1 MAKKTISMIKVKIV
15 ILSVL
20 MILSINAFSQ
30 NKDLFISNL
39 MDKMTL
45 QEKIGQM
52 VLFTSDW
59 DVTGPVIRKNYKNDI
74 ITGKTGAIFNAHTA
88 KYNYKLQKLAVEN
101 TRLGIPLIFGYDII
115 HGYKTIFPISL
126 AESCSWDLEM
136 IEKSAR
142 ISAIEGTAAGVNWT
156 FAPMVD
162 IARDPR
168 WGRISEG
175 AGEDTYLGIQIAM
188 ARIKG
193 FQGDDLKKAN
203 TMAACAKHYV
213 AYGAA
218 LAGRDYNTVDIS
230 DRTLKEIYLPPFE
243 AASKAGV
250 KTFMT
255 AFNEVNGIP
264 ATSNEYLLKDILK
277 GKWGFNGFVVTD
289 YTSINELVN
298 HGTAANEKEAG
309 LQSIKAGVDM
319 DMQGAVYYK
328 YLLELYKENK
338 IKLEDIDSAVY
349 RILSVKYDLDLFEN
363 PYKYCDT
370 TREKKDILNPE
381 HRKFA
386 REMAASS
393 MVLLENRNN
402 TLPFKKSIKKI
413 AVFGPLGDSKED
425 MLGSWHAAGNKN
437 DCVSIYEGIKNKLG
451 NSAEV
456 TFYKLG
462 DVNDSSISLEE
473 VAKIVKIT
481 NENDAIVLAIGEKWW
496 MSGEA
501 ASRSELSLPGNQFYL
516 ANSILSQ
523 GKPVA
528 VVLMNGRP
536 LAIPWLSEN
545 APALLEA
552 WFPGIE
558 GGNAIAD
565 ILFGDVNPSGKL
577 TVTFPRNEGQIP
589 IFYNTKPTGRP
600 YDKNNKYTSK
610 YLDVPNTPLYP
621 FGYGLSYT
629 EFDYSKPIA
638 SDSILTKGDS
648 IYISA
653 TIKNTGKKDGK
664 EIVQLYIRDEVA
676 SVTRPVIELKGF
688 KKLFI
693 KAGESKEI
701 KFKIKPEDLAFY
713 DKNMIK
719 TTENGYFKIFVGK
732 NSSTN
737 NFIRIKYE
745 NKNK

>member
-1 MAKKTISMIKVKIV
+1 
-15 ILSVL
+15 
-20 MILSINAFSQ
+20 
-30 NKDLFISNL
+30 
-39 MDKMTL
+39 
-45 QEKIGQM
+45 
-52 VLFTSDW
+52 
-59 DVTGPVIRKNYKNDI
+59 
-74 ITGKTGAIFNAHTA
+74 
-88 KYNYKLQKLAVEN
+88 
-101 TRLGIPLIFGYDII
+101 
-115 HGYKTIFPISL
+115 
-126 AESCSWDLEM
+126 
-136 IEKSAR
+136 
-142 ISAIEGTAAGVNWT
+142 
-156 FAPMVD
+156 
-162 IARDPR
+162 
-168 WGRISEG
+168 
-175 AGEDTYLGIQIAM
+175 
-188 ARIKG
+188 
-193 FQGDDLKKAN
+193 
-203 TMAACAKHYV
+203 
-213 AYGAA
+213 
-218 LAGRDYNTVDIS
+218 
-230 DRTLKEIYLPPFE
+230 
-243 AASKAGV
+243 
-250 KTFMT
+250 
-255 AFNEVNGIP
+255 
-264 ATSNEYLLKDILK
+264 
-277 GKWGFNGFVVTD
+277 
-289 YTSINELVN
+289 
-298 HGTAANEKEAG
+298 
-309 LQSIKAGVDM
+309 
-319 DMQGAVYYK
+319 
-328 YLLELYKENK
+328 
-338 IKLEDIDSAVY
+338 
-349 RILSVKYDLDLFEN
+349 
-363 PYKYCDT
+363 
-370 TREKKDILNPE
+370 
-381 HRKFA
+381 
-386 REMAASS
+386 
-393 MVLLENRNN
+393 
-402 TLPFKKSIKKI
+402 
-413 AVFGPLGDSKED
+413 
-425 MLGSWHAAGNKN
+425 
-437 DCVSIYEGIKNKLG
+437 VSIYEGIKNKLG